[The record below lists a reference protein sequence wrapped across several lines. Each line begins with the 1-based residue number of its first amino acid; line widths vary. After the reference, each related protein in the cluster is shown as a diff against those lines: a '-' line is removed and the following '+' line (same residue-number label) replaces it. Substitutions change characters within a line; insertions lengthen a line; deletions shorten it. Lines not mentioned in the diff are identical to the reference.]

1 MFFMK
6 ITNNPNIQKIL
17 GVYRK
22 NTEAV
27 QKTTKINQ
35 EKDKVEISDKAK
47 DFQFALNAY
56 KNLPE
61 ARKDKVEEINKKIQS
76 GSYNPTGEEIVDSIF
91 DRKI

>member
-1 MFFMK
+1 VFFMK

>member
-1 MFFMK
+1 MK

-22 NTEAV
+22 NTESLQRTSKV
-27 QKTTKINQ
+27 NQ
-35 EKDKVEISDKAK
+35 DKVEISDKAK
-47 DFQFALNAY
+47 DFQFAMNAY

-61 ARKDKVEEINKKIQS
+61 VRKDKVDELSKKIQS
-76 GSYNPTGEEIVDSIF
+76 GSYNPSGEEVVDSMF